1 MEIDVHYSTVKN
13 QQAAEKRQGRNS
25 RETAQQVGTI
35 IPGDDSGPEKKHIS
49 GDSNSQDPSSDG
61 IEEQENSNASHQSQA
76 NQPCIRT
83 VNPNPADQKKKDP
96 IPERGNRKR
105 PPETSTTPAS
115 KATKRGASNQAA
127 RRAAKK
133 AHKMA

>member
-61 IEEQENSNASHQSQA
+61 IEEQENSTASHQVQ
-76 NQPCIRT
+76 I
-83 VNPNPADQKKKDP
+83 NPGHRLFKQSIQDP
-96 IPERGNRKR
+96 LTR
-105 PPETSTTPAS
+105 S
-115 KATKRGASNQAA
+115 KT
-127 RRAAKK
+127 
-133 AHKMA
+133 HP

>member
-1 MEIDVHYSTVKN
+1 MEIDAYSDQSASN
-13 QQAAEKRQGRNS
+13 
-25 RETAQQVGTI
+25 RETARQLPNQVGI
-35 IPGDDSGPEKKHIS
+35 IFQVDDSGPKQEVIS
-49 GDSNSQDPSSDG
+49 CESNGQEASSDG
-61 IEEQENSNASHQSQA
+61 IEEQENSDASHQSQA

-83 VNPNPADQKKKDP
+83 VNPNPADQKKKEP